1 MPKID
6 IKGDIVDNDT
16 AQVYD
21 WLDMQS
27 VNPQDIQNKLNG
39 ANGQDIE
46 LDIASNGGDV
56 FAASEIYTM
65 LQQYNGNVT
74 GVVQG
79 LAASAAT
86 IIAMAADKLV
96 MSPASQ
102 LMIHRGSEMVNGNTN
117 DLTHEAGV
125 MSGID
130 QTIAS
135 VYQAKTGMSQ
145 DDILDVM
152 DKETWLTAKDAV
164 EQGFADEILAVDQA
178 KPLFTNSVAS
188 VPSKAAVNK
197 ILNLIKKPKPTASKH
212 SDIFMSKLDI
222 LKGDK

>member
-6 IKGDIVDNDT
+6 VKGDVVDNTT
-16 AQVYD
+16 AQIYD
-21 WLDMQS
+21 FFGMQS
-27 VNPQDIQNKLNG
+27 VNPEAIQNALNDANG
-39 ANGQDIE
+39 ADIE

-102 LMIHRGSEMVNGNTN
+102 LMIHRGSETADGNTN
-117 DLTHEAGV
+117 DLSHEASV

-145 DDILDVM
+145 DDILKIM
-152 DKETWLTAKDAV
+152 DNETWLTAKDAV
-164 EQGFADEILAVDQA
+164 DQGFADEVLAVDKAQ
-178 KPLFTNSVAS
+178 PVFTNSIAS
-188 VPSKAAVNK
+188 LPSKDAVNK
-197 ILNLIKKPKPTASKH
+197 FLNLIKKPKVAVSKH